1 MVHRLLSCIILVYIQ
16 KMIAVA
22 ALAASSPPTTPHQ
35 GNTVPALR
43 VKGDHVE
50 STTDDDSFSIKRRN
64 LLLGTGNL
72 FLNSATT
79 MLSQPSLATAS
90 DISCLRSLPPPA
102 NGLRLYICR
111 HGQTEN
117 NRLQLVQGRR
127 INVSLNDYGKLQA
140 QLLGLAL
147 NEVVPD
153 RVVMYHSPQLRA
165 TQTAQIAAKFMTMHN
180 PRLVSLQDLAEIDFG
195 PQVEGQPAPTPEQVA
210 LYQAWRAG
218 HLEERIAG
226 GESAVEVLERCRR
239 VIHKVQRS
247 KQTAAVVIGHSS
259 HLRLLLVELL
269 GMSLSQAQR
278 EIRLA
283 NGSITVVDLA
293 VGQSRLVRLN
303 ESCHLKD

>member
-1 MVHRLLSCIILVYIQ
+1 
-16 KMIAVA
+16 
-22 ALAASSPPTTPHQ
+22 
-35 GNTVPALR
+35 
-43 VKGDHVE
+43 
-50 STTDDDSFSIKRRN
+50 
-64 LLLGTGNL
+64 
-72 FLNSATT
+72 
-79 MLSQPSLATAS
+79 
-90 DISCLRSLPPPA
+90 
-102 NGLRLYICR
+102 
-111 HGQTEN
+111 
-117 NRLQLVQGRR
+117 
-127 INVSLNDYGKLQA
+127 
-140 QLLGLAL
+140 
-147 NEVVPD
+147 
-153 RVVMYHSPQLRA
+153 MYHSPQLRA
-165 TQTAQIAAKFMTMHN
+165 TQTAQIAAKFMTLHN

-195 PQVEGQPAPTPEQVA
+195 PQVEGQPAPTPEQLA

-239 VIHKVQRS
+239 VMHKVQRS

-293 VGQSRLVRLN
+293 VGQNRLVRLN